1 MTEKDV
7 WWPCP
12 DWCTQGL
19 FLLLSKS
26 AHKPLAARIW
36 YMQGQNVRRQRSLG
50 QAIFGAS
57 VTKCVGTRG
66 LKILGSKSYNS
77 WSGKCRVP
85 EAVVTKMSLYEID
98 LLIPTA
104 PLKILLLCEKP
115 LQILSPTSPTPT
127 YSPPTN
133 SSLYPALVLLIFWIY
148 FMMTFAHGNAEEAAV
163 GCTVPFLSWVFIF

>member
-1 MTEKDV
+1 MCGD
-7 WWPCP
+7 P
-12 DWCTQGL
+12 
-19 FLLLSKS
+19 
-26 AHKPLAARIW
+26 ARIDAHRVCFCCFPKVRTSLW
-36 YMQGQNVRRQRSLG
+36 LQGYDICKDKMLGDRERSLG

-148 FMMTFAHGNAEEAAV
+148 FMMTFAHGNTEEAAV